1 MIAMSSCLYT
11 EHDGYDDG
19 FNLGL
24 DPQNQ
29 LHGLNGLTPFYH
41 INDASMTVFIECFLL
56 VF

>member
-1 MIAMSSCLYT
+1 MSSCLYT

-41 INDASMTVFIECFLL
+41 INDASMTVFIECF
-56 VF
+56 